1 MGRVVKILLIL
12 LMLTGMIAGCKKGEE
27 HPVTNMPPQMPAAPM
42 GQLPQQLPAAPIGQ
56 APGQMPLQAPMPPHG
71 DAAGMARKVERTVVV
86 PDAVKGKWSKV
97 VLNVVDRGSNKTG
110 EYTVKLKSEFK
121 IPNTDLK
128 IMVGDF
134 LPDFII
140 NDTTLTSASDRPNNP
155 AVKIEVFEGGKSI
168 FKGWLYAKYPTM
180 HPFEHPKYAI
190 TLKEGI
196 RS

>member
-1 MGRVVKILLIL
+1 MGRVVKMLLIL

-56 APGQMPLQAPMPPHG
+56 GSGQMPLQAPMPPHG
-71 DAAGMARKVERTVVV
+71 DAAGMARKVERTIVV

-155 AVKIEVFEGGKSI
+155 AV
-168 FKGWLYAKYPTM
+168 
-180 HPFEHPKYAI
+180 
-190 TLKEGI
+190 
-196 RS
+196 